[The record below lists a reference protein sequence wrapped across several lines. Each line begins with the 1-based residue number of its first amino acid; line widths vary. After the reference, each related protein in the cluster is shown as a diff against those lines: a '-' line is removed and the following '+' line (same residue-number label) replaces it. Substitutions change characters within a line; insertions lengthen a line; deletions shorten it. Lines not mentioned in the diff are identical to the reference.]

1 MLTRFGFYAAA
12 AGGFFTQGF
21 YRITYM
27 NTAIGILGIVVLL
40 GIGYLLSENRRAI
53 NLRTVVLAFTIE
65 LALGGLILYSPAGQ
79 HVLFV
84 MAEAV
89 TTVINFNNAGTSFIF
104 GGLVSDKM
112 FEIFGSGGFVIAL
125 RVLPIIV
132 FFSALSAVLYYL
144 GIMQILVRWVGGAL
158 QRLLKTSRAESMN
171 SAANIF
177 LGVTE
182 APLLVKPYLG
192 SMTRSELFAVLC
204 GGLASIAG
212 TMLVS
217 YASLGVKME
226 YLLAASFMAAP
237 GGLLFAKLMIPE
249 TQQTADESG
258 AKPVQENR
266 PANIIDAA
274 AEGAINGLNMAL
286 AVGAMLLAFVSLV
299 ALLNGLLGGVG
310 GWFGLP
316 DLSMELILGYLLSPM
331 AWLMGIPWNE
341 ALTSGAII
349 GQKIVINEFFAY
361 ANLAEYLKGNEVVAA
376 TGLPMT
382 ERTQIILSF
391 ALCGFANFGTV
402 AIAIGGIG
410 SLIPNRRKEI
420 ATLGM
425 KALVAGVLSNL
436 MAATIAGLF
445 IGG

>member
-1 MLTRFGFYAAA
+1 
-12 AGGFFTQGF
+12 
-21 YRITYM
+21 M

-112 FEIFGSGGFVIAL
+112 FAIFGSGGFVIAL
-125 RVLPIIV
+125 RVLPVIV

-144 GIMQILVRWVGGAL
+144 GIMQILVRWVGGTL

-249 TQQTADESG
+249 TQQTADESN

-310 GWFGLP
+310 GWLGLP
-316 DLSMELILGYLLSPM
+316 DLSMELILGYLLSPL

-410 SLIPNRRKEI
+410 SLIPDRRKEI

>member
-1 MLTRFGFYAAA
+1 
-12 AGGFFTQGF
+12 
-21 YRITYM
+21 M

-79 HVLFV
+79 QVLFV

-112 FEIFGSGGFVIAL
+112 FEIFGSSGFVIAL

-249 TQQTADESG
+249 TQQTADESN

-316 DLSMELILGYLLSPM
+316 DLSMELILGYLLSPL

>member
-1 MLTRFGFYAAA
+1 
-12 AGGFFTQGF
+12 
-21 YRITYM
+21 M

-65 LALGGLILYSPAGQ
+65 LALGGLILYSLAGQ

-249 TQQTADESG
+249 TQQTADESN

-316 DLSMELILGYLLSPM
+316 DLSMELILGYLLSPL

>member
-1 MLTRFGFYAAA
+1 
-12 AGGFFTQGF
+12 
-21 YRITYM
+21 M

-158 QRLLKTSRAESMN
+158 QSLLKTSRAESMN

-249 TQQTADESG
+249 TQQTADESN

-316 DLSMELILGYLLSPM
+316 DLSMELILGYLLSPL

>member
-1 MLTRFGFYAAA
+1 
-12 AGGFFTQGF
+12 
-21 YRITYM
+21 M

-112 FEIFGSGGFVIAL
+112 FAIFGSGGFVIAL

-144 GIMQILVRWVGGAL
+144 GIMQILVHWVGGAL

-249 TQQTADESG
+249 TQQTADESD

-316 DLSMELILGYLLSPM
+316 DLSMELILGYLLSPL

>member
-1 MLTRFGFYAAA
+1 
-12 AGGFFTQGF
+12 
-21 YRITYM
+21 M

-89 TTVINFNNAGTSFIF
+89 TTVINFHNAGTSFIF

-316 DLSMELILGYLLSPM
+316 DLSMELILGYLLSPL

>member
-1 MLTRFGFYAAA
+1 
-12 AGGFFTQGF
+12 
-21 YRITYM
+21 M

-65 LALGGLILYSPAGQ
+65 LALGGLILYSSAGQ

-112 FEIFGSGGFVIAL
+112 FAIFGSGGFVIAL

-249 TQQTADESG
+249 TQQTADESN

-316 DLSMELILGYLLSPM
+316 DLSMELILGYLLSPL

>member
-1 MLTRFGFYAAA
+1 
-12 AGGFFTQGF
+12 
-21 YRITYM
+21 M

-79 HVLFV
+79 QVLFV

-158 QRLLKTSRAESMN
+158 QHLLKTSRAESMN

-249 TQQTADESG
+249 TQQTADESN

-316 DLSMELILGYLLSPM
+316 DLSMELILGYLLSPL

>member
-1 MLTRFGFYAAA
+1 
-12 AGGFFTQGF
+12 
-21 YRITYM
+21 M

-104 GGLVSDKM
+104 GGLVSEKM

-249 TQQTADESG
+249 TQQTADESN

>member
-1 MLTRFGFYAAA
+1 
-12 AGGFFTQGF
+12 
-21 YRITYM
+21 M

-53 NLRTVVLAFTIE
+53 NLRTVILAFTIE
-65 LALGGLILYSPAGQ
+65 LALGGLILYSSAGQ

-112 FEIFGSGGFVIAL
+112 FEVFGSGGFVIAL

-182 APLLVKPYLG
+182 APLLVKPYLS

-249 TQQTADESG
+249 TEPTADTSN

-274 AEGAINGLNMAL
+274 AEGAMNGLNMAL

-316 DLSMELILGYLLSPM
+316 DLSMELILGYLLSPL

-361 ANLAEYLKGNEVVAA
+361 ANLVEYLKGNEVVAA

>member
-1 MLTRFGFYAAA
+1 
-12 AGGFFTQGF
+12 
-21 YRITYM
+21 M

-249 TQQTADESG
+249 TQPTADESG

-299 ALLNGLLGGVG
+299 ALLNGLLGSVG

>member
-1 MLTRFGFYAAA
+1 
-12 AGGFFTQGF
+12 
-21 YRITYM
+21 M

-226 YLLAASFMAAP
+226 HLLAASFMAAP

>member
-1 MLTRFGFYAAA
+1 
-12 AGGFFTQGF
+12 
-21 YRITYM
+21 M

-53 NLRTVVLAFTIE
+53 NLRTVVLAFAIE

-316 DLSMELILGYLLSPM
+316 DLSMELILGYLLSPL

-410 SLIPNRRKEI
+410 SLIPDRRKEI

>member
-1 MLTRFGFYAAA
+1 
-12 AGGFFTQGF
+12 
-21 YRITYM
+21 M

-84 MAEAV
+84 IAEAV

-112 FEIFGSGGFVIAL
+112 FAIFGSGGFVIAL

-249 TQQTADESG
+249 TQQTADESN

-316 DLSMELILGYLLSPM
+316 DLSMELILGYLLSPL

>member
-1 MLTRFGFYAAA
+1 
-12 AGGFFTQGF
+12 
-21 YRITYM
+21 M

-182 APLLVKPYLG
+182 APLLVKPYLS

-316 DLSMELILGYLLSPM
+316 DLSMELILGYLLSPL

>member
-1 MLTRFGFYAAA
+1 
-12 AGGFFTQGF
+12 
-21 YRITYM
+21 M

-65 LALGGLILYSPAGQ
+65 LVLGGLILYSPAGQ

-249 TQQTADESG
+249 TQPTADESG

-316 DLSMELILGYLLSPM
+316 DLSMELILGYLLSPL

>member
-1 MLTRFGFYAAA
+1 
-12 AGGFFTQGF
+12 
-21 YRITYM
+21 M

-84 MAEAV
+84 MVEAV

-316 DLSMELILGYLLSPM
+316 DLSMELILGYLLSPL

>member
-1 MLTRFGFYAAA
+1 
-12 AGGFFTQGF
+12 
-21 YRITYM
+21 M

-112 FEIFGSGGFVIAL
+112 FAIFGSGGFVIAL

-249 TQQTADESG
+249 TQQTADESN

-299 ALLNGLLGGVG
+299 ALLNGLLCGVG

-316 DLSMELILGYLLSPM
+316 DLSMELILGYLLSPL

>member
-1 MLTRFGFYAAA
+1 
-12 AGGFFTQGF
+12 
-21 YRITYM
+21 M

-266 PANIIDAA
+266 PASIIDAA

-316 DLSMELILGYLLSPM
+316 DLSMELILGYLLSPL

>member
-1 MLTRFGFYAAA
+1 
-12 AGGFFTQGF
+12 
-21 YRITYM
+21 M

-112 FEIFGSGGFVIAL
+112 FAIFGSGGFVIAL

-249 TQQTADESG
+249 TQQTADESD

-316 DLSMELILGYLLSPM
+316 DLSMELILGYLLSPL

>member
-1 MLTRFGFYAAA
+1 
-12 AGGFFTQGF
+12 
-21 YRITYM
+21 M

-79 HVLFV
+79 QVLFV

-144 GIMQILVRWVGGAL
+144 GIMQLLVRWVGGAL

-249 TQQTADESG
+249 TQQTADESN

-316 DLSMELILGYLLSPM
+316 DLSMELILGYLLSPL

>member
-1 MLTRFGFYAAA
+1 
-12 AGGFFTQGF
+12 
-21 YRITYM
+21 M

-249 TQQTADESG
+249 TQQTADESN

-266 PANIIDAA
+266 SANIIDAA

-316 DLSMELILGYLLSPM
+316 DLSMELILGYLLSPL

>member
-1 MLTRFGFYAAA
+1 
-12 AGGFFTQGF
+12 
-21 YRITYM
+21 M

-65 LALGGLILYSPAGQ
+65 LALGGLNLYSPAGQ

-274 AEGAINGLNMAL
+274 AEVAINGLNMAL

-316 DLSMELILGYLLSPM
+316 DLSMELILGYLLSPL

>member
-1 MLTRFGFYAAA
+1 
-12 AGGFFTQGF
+12 
-21 YRITYM
+21 M
-27 NTAIGILGIVVLL
+27 NTAIGIPGIVVLL
-40 GIGYLLSENRRAI
+40 VIGYLLSENRRAI
-53 NLRTVVLAFTIE
+53 NLRTVILAFSIE

-249 TQQTADESG
+249 TQQTADESN

>member
-1 MLTRFGFYAAA
+1 
-12 AGGFFTQGF
+12 
-21 YRITYM
+21 M

-53 NLRTVVLAFTIE
+53 NLRTVVLAFSIE

-410 SLIPNRRKEI
+410 SLIPDRRKEI

>member
-1 MLTRFGFYAAA
+1 
-12 AGGFFTQGF
+12 
-21 YRITYM
+21 M
-27 NTAIGILGIVVLL
+27 NTAIGIPGIVVLL
-40 GIGYLLSENRRAI
+40 VIGYLLSENRRAI
-53 NLRTVVLAFTIE
+53 NLRTVVLAFSIE

-249 TQQTADESG
+249 TQQTADESN

-274 AEGAINGLNMAL
+274 AEGAIHGLNMAL

>member
-21 YRITYM
+21 YRITHM

-112 FEIFGSGGFVIAL
+112 FAIFGSGGFVIAL

-249 TQQTADESG
+249 TQQTADESD

-316 DLSMELILGYLLSPM
+316 DLSMELILGYLLSPL

>member
-1 MLTRFGFYAAA
+1 
-12 AGGFFTQGF
+12 
-21 YRITYM
+21 M

-79 HVLFV
+79 QVLFV

-104 GGLVSDKM
+104 GGLVSAKM

-132 FFSALSAVLYYL
+132 FFSALSAVLYYM

-249 TQQTADESG
+249 TQQTADESN
-258 AKPVQENR
+258 ARPVQENR

-316 DLSMELILGYLLSPM
+316 DLSMELILGYLLSPL

>member
-1 MLTRFGFYAAA
+1 
-12 AGGFFTQGF
+12 
-21 YRITYM
+21 M

-249 TQQTADESG
+249 TQPTADESG

-316 DLSMELILGYLLSPM
+316 DLSMELILGYLLSPL

>member
-1 MLTRFGFYAAA
+1 
-12 AGGFFTQGF
+12 
-21 YRITYM
+21 M

-299 ALLNGLLGGVG
+299 ALLNGLLGSVG

-316 DLSMELILGYLLSPM
+316 DLSMELILGYLLSPL

>member
-1 MLTRFGFYAAA
+1 
-12 AGGFFTQGF
+12 
-21 YRITYM
+21 M

-53 NLRTVVLAFTIE
+53 NLRTVVLAFSIE

>member
-1 MLTRFGFYAAA
+1 
-12 AGGFFTQGF
+12 
-21 YRITYM
+21 M

-316 DLSMELILGYLLSPM
+316 DLSMELILGYLLSPL

-445 IGG
+445 IGR

>member
-1 MLTRFGFYAAA
+1 
-12 AGGFFTQGF
+12 
-21 YRITYM
+21 M
-27 NTAIGILGIVVLL
+27 NTAIGILGIVILL

-53 NLRTVVLAFTIE
+53 NLRTVILAFTIE

-112 FEIFGSGGFVIAL
+112 FEVFGSGGFVIAL

-182 APLLVKPYLG
+182 APLLVKPYLN

-249 TQQTADESG
+249 TQPTADESN

-316 DLSMELILGYLLSPM
+316 DLSMELILGYLLSPL

-445 IGG
+445 IGS

>member
-1 MLTRFGFYAAA
+1 
-12 AGGFFTQGF
+12 
-21 YRITYM
+21 
-27 NTAIGILGIVVLL
+27 
-40 GIGYLLSENRRAI
+40 
-53 NLRTVVLAFTIE
+53 VVLAFTIE

-112 FEIFGSGGFVIAL
+112 FAIFGSGGVVIAL

-249 TQQTADESG
+249 TQQTADESN

-316 DLSMELILGYLLSPM
+316 DLSMELILGYLLSPL

>member
-1 MLTRFGFYAAA
+1 
-12 AGGFFTQGF
+12 
-21 YRITYM
+21 M

-299 ALLNGLLGGVG
+299 ALLNGLLGSVG

-410 SLIPNRRKEI
+410 SLIPDRRKEI

>member
-1 MLTRFGFYAAA
+1 
-12 AGGFFTQGF
+12 
-21 YRITYM
+21 M
-27 NTAIGILGIVVLL
+27 NTAIGIPGIVVLL

-316 DLSMELILGYLLSPM
+316 DLSMELILGYLLSPL

-391 ALCGFANFGTV
+391 ALYGFANFGTV

-410 SLIPNRRKEI
+410 SLIPDRRKEI

>member
-1 MLTRFGFYAAA
+1 
-12 AGGFFTQGF
+12 
-21 YRITYM
+21 M

-65 LALGGLILYSPAGQ
+65 LALGGLILYSLAGQ

-316 DLSMELILGYLLSPM
+316 DLSMELILGYLLSPL